1 MAKLP
6 SAKVYSLSVSVS
18 YPGQLGATLGPR
30 TLPVNVCKVKEKIGT
45 SLFMSGICVFV
56 PVFLLEVNR
65 ANPVFNL
72 YF

>member
-6 SAKVYSLSVSVS
+6 SAKVPSLSVSVS

-45 SLFMSGICVFV
+45 RLFMSGICVFTCI
-56 PVFLLEVNR
+56 FIR
-65 ANPVFNL
+65 SQWG
-72 YF
+72 